1 MKCIQ
6 KNSEVGHNS
15 TKSETNYDKMKVRKK
30 GDDMKKGKWI
40 VLAMIALLVMIPVIK
55 EQLIPEMLRNS
66 RNDDAG
72 ALRFEVNE
80 AKAVVFYPKDVEAE
94 FSQNMAQLIKNDLMD
109 TVESVENL
117 KVDFSKS
124 EVGGYLFLSF
134 DAVDEQGNLIKAYK
148 TICDLESHEQVN
160 ASDLFQDSFYEFF
173 SSEVRYQM
181 KESGRL
187 GDLAYGKEFYEKTT
201 ADAVHDFDLYM
212 DEEAG
217 LFSLN
222 LSLSGQDAVIHVE
235 IEMEQLAC
243 YFKEDEVLYQSDDSV
258 VHPVRHYVDAERP
271 MVALTFDDGPVRQNT
286 LLALELLNLYDAKG
300 TFFMLGFRMER
311 NPDVVLSALNGGHEV
326 GSHTYN
332 HPYLT
337 KKGTNLEYQY
347 SRNQEILSEITS
359 KEAEIRLLRPP
370 YGSVDQNVKNT
381 SPYPL
386 VMWSLD
392 TRDWDTLDAKATHN
406 AIMNNVKD
414 GDIILLHDLH
424 ESSVESL
431 RTVVPALIEAGY
443 QLVTVS
449 ELMEARGIEMKN
461 GVTYSKARK

>member
-1 MKCIQ
+1 
-6 KNSEVGHNS
+6 
-15 TKSETNYDKMKVRKK
+15 MKVRKK
-30 GDDMKKGKWI
+30 GDEMKKGKWI
-40 VLAMIALLVMIPVIK
+40 LLVLLILTGLALVPVIK
-55 EQLIPEMLRNS
+55 KQLIPEGLRNS
-66 RNDDAG
+66 RNEDVS
-72 ALRFEVNE
+72 ALRFEVND
-80 AKAVVFYPKDVEAE
+80 AKAVVFYPKNIETE
-94 FSQNMAQLIKNDLMD
+94 FSLNMAQFIKDDLANSVD
-109 TVESVENL
+109 QVETL
-117 KVDFSKS
+117 KVDFNQYEIGK
-124 EVGGYLFLSF
+124 YLFLSF
-134 DAVDEQGNLIKAYK
+134 DAVDEQDHLIKTYR
-148 TICDLESHEQVN
+148 TICNLETHEKVEGN
-160 ASDLFQDSFYEFF
+160 AFFQDSFYEFF
-173 SSEVRYQM
+173 STEVRYQI
-181 KESGRL
+181 KESGIL
-187 GDLAYGKEFYEKTT
+187 GDLAFSREFYEKTT
-201 ADAVHDFDLYM
+201 GSNLHEFELFM
-212 DEEAG
+212 DEESG
-217 LFSLN
+217 LFSLVLC
-222 LSLSGQDAVIHVE
+222 LSDQEVLVEVE
-235 IEMEQLAC
+235 IAMEQLAS
-243 YFKEDEVLYQSDDSV
+243 YFKEDEVMYQVNDSV
-258 VHPVRHYVDAERP
+258 VHPVRHYVDPERP

-286 LLALELLNLYDAKG
+286 LIALELLDLYDAKG

-311 NPDVVLSALNGGHEV
+311 NPDVVLDVINRGHEV

-337 KKGTNLEYQY
+337 KSGTNLNYQY

-359 KEAEIRLLRPP
+359 GEAEIRLLRPP
-370 YGSVDQNVKNT
+370 YGSVNQTVKST

-392 TRDWDTLDAKATHN
+392 TRDWDTLDAGATHD